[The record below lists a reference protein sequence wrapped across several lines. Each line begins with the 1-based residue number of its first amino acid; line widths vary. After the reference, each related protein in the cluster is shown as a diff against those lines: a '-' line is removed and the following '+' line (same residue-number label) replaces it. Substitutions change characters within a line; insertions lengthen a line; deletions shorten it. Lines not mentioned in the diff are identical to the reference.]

1 MTTDNSASTT
11 TPAKSGLPSWAKKAI
26 GIAVLLVVLV
36 IAYFI
41 LAAYLPRAW
50 AQNVGGM
57 AGGSF
62 AGGILWGLLFGTVC
76 TLLPLLL
83 FRWAWHLFRRR
94 RFKPMQIVLLIV
106 GVLVVLPNLLTLSV
120 VLGGNSAA
128 HAGERVMDVDAP
140 GFRGASL
147 AGAIIGVVLFLGI
160 AGVSFTYRKRGEDLA
175 EMRRDAK
182 SKDLQSGS
190 DGPPAGPSPA
200 AP

>member
-1 MTTDNSASTT
+1 MTTENSASPT
-11 TPAKSGLPSWAKKAI
+11 TPAKSGLPAWAKKAI

-36 IAYFI
+36 LAYFI

-50 AQNVGGM
+50 AQNVGGL
-57 AGGSF
+57 ADGSF

-83 FRWAWHLFRRR
+83 FRWAWRLFRRR

-128 HAGERVMDVDAP
+128 HAGERIMDVDAP
-140 GFRGASL
+140 GFRGGSL
-147 AGAIIGVVLFLGI
+147 AGAIIGVVLFLGV

-175 EMRRDAK
+175 DMRRDAK
-182 SKDLQSGS
+182 SKDVQAGG

-200 AP
+200 TP

>member
-1 MTTDNSASTT
+1 MTTDDSASTT

-36 IAYFI
+36 LAYFI

-50 AQNVGGM
+50 AQNVGGL

-62 AGGILWGLLFGTVC
+62 GGGILWGLLFGTLC

-83 FRWAWHLFRRR
+83 FRWAWRLFRRR
-94 RFKPMQIVLLIV
+94 RFKPVQIVLLIL
-106 GVLVVLPNLLTLSV
+106 GILVVLPNLLTLSV

-128 HAGERVMDVDAP
+128 HAGERIMDVDAP

-147 AGAIIGVVLFLGI
+147 AGAIIGVVLFLGV
-160 AGVSFTYRKRGEDLA
+160 AGVSFTYRKRGEDLD

-182 SKDLQSGS
+182 AKDGQAAG
-190 DGPPAGPSPA
+190 DGPSPA

>member
-1 MTTDNSASTT
+1 MTTDNSASTS
-11 TPAKSGLPSWAKKAI
+11 TPAKSGLPAWAKKAI

-50 AQNVGGM
+50 AQNVGGL

-62 AGGILWGLLFGTVC
+62 GGGILWGLLFGTLC

-83 FRWAWHLFRRR
+83 FRGAWRLFRRR
-94 RFKPMQIVLLIV
+94 RFKPVQIVLLIL

-128 HAGERVMDVDAP
+128 HAGERIMDVDAP

-147 AGAIIGVVLFLGI
+147 AGAIIGVVLFLGV

-175 EMRRDAK
+175 EMRRDTKAK
-182 SKDLQSGS
+182 DGQVG

-200 AP
+200 TP

>member
-57 AGGSF
+57 ADGSF
-62 AGGILWGLLFGTVC
+62 GGGILWGLLFGTLC

-83 FRWAWHLFRRR
+83 FRGAWRLFRKR
-94 RFKPMQIVLLIV
+94 RFKPVQIVLLV
-106 GVLVVLPNLLTLSV
+106 LGVVVVLPNLLTLSV

-128 HAGERVMDVDAP
+128 HAGERIMDVDAP

-147 AGAIIGVVLFLGI
+147 AGAIIGVVLFLGV

-175 EMRRDAK
+175 EMRGDTRAT
-182 SKDLQSGS
+182 
-190 DGPPAGPSPA
+190 DGQVGDGPSPA